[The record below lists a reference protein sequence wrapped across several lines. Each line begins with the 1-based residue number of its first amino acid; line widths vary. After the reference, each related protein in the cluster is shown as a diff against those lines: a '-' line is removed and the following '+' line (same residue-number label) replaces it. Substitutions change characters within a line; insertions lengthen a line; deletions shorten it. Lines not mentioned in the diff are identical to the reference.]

1 MQYDLQS
8 HLDKV
13 YSTFPE
19 AKRKPII
26 GITTNY
32 MNGDAALRNVY
43 YKQVVAAGGVPMLI
57 PPVAD
62 KDVLISILCGL
73 ARSLLLNFIISML
86 SVIYPN

>member
-43 YKQVVAAGGVPMLI
+43 YKQVVAAGGGCSELRY
-57 PPVAD
+57 
-62 KDVLISILCGL
+62 SSCG
-73 ARSLLLNFIISML
+73 
-86 SVIYPN
+86 